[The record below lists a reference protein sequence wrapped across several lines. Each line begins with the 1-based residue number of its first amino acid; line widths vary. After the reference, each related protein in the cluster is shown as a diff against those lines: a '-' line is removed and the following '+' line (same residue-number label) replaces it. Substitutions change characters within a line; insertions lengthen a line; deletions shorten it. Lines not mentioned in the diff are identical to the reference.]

1 MFDVPLS
8 VKIDYFVTPFLERQK
23 GHCVHVWKYIFVS
36 ACKVLGEEFPDL
48 AEADIQVV
56 LDCHATELTEEYIGQ
71 VTALTE
77 SED

>member
-1 MFDVPLS
+1 
-8 VKIDYFVTPFLERQK
+8 
-23 GHCVHVWKYIFVS
+23 VS
-36 ACKVLGEEFPDL
+36 ACKVLGEEFSDL

-56 LDCHATELTEEYIGQ
+56 LDCHATELTEEYLGQ